1 MTVIP
6 SKAMLCVISFLIFAT
21 RCGYATDDDIDDL
34 NPRRQ
39 ERFGRLVYDTIEID
53 KRRGQRAI
61 QVLDILDM
69 PMLSMS
75 MSMSTTESDGN
86 RKGRRK

>member
-1 MTVIP
+1 
-6 SKAMLCVISFLIFAT
+6 MLCVISFLIFAT
-21 RCGYATDDDIDDL
+21 CCGYATDDDIDDL
-34 NPRRQ
+34 NRRQ
-39 ERFGRLVYDTIEID
+39 ERSEFGRLVYDTIDID

-61 QVLDILDM
+61 QVLDVLDM

-86 RKGRRK
+86 RERRRK